1 MNMTHHASKR
11 AQQRGIPPILL
22 SLLMDFGKRE
32 PAGGGASKMYFDKA
46 ARRRVK
52 AYVGPVA
59 RQIDEFMDVY
69 AVFAADGQV
78 ITAAHLTERVR
89 RH

>member
-1 MNMTHHASKR
+1 MNMTNHASKR
-11 AQQRGIPPILL
+11 SQQRGTPPILI

-32 PAGGGASKMYFDKA
+32 SAGDGTSKMYFDKA

-59 RQIDEFMDVY
+59 RQIDEFMNVY
-69 AVFAADGQV
+69 AVFAADGKV
-78 ITAAHLTERVR
+78 ITAAHLTERIR